1 MLKFYCNSSYNKEQ
15 LIILQE
21 IIEESINMAL
31 VYSENHKVTRVL
43 DDLTRLN
50 RYLIKRIEDVENS
63 VESVENKTRR
73 KRKQLKKYL
82 ENQNP

>member
-1 MLKFYCNSSYNKEQ
+1 MLKFYSNNSYNKEQ

-63 VESVENKTRR
+63 VESVENKARR

>member
-1 MLKFYCNSSYNKEQ
+1 MLKFYNNRYSHDE

-21 IIEESINMAL
+21 IIEESINMAR
-31 VYSENHKVTRVL
+31 VYEPFFKVTRVI

-50 RYLIKRIEDVENS
+50 QYLIKCIHPVENS
-63 VESVENKTRR
+63 VENV
-73 KRKQLKKYL
+73 